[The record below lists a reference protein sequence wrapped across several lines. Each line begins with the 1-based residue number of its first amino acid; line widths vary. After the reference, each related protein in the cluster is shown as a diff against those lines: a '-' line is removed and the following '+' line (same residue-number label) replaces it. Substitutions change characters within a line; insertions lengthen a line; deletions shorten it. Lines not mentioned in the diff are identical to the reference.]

1 MKNHA
6 HRQFTETQSC
16 GFTLAELLVVIA
28 VLVILAVL
36 LLPALGHARERARMS
51 KCLSNL
57 RQIGIAVQLYMKDND
72 DRYPVTPGGNWVS
85 FRLGGSDPDARSASR
100 FALES
105 ATNRPLWKY
114 APDPELFRCPADRGM
129 DISPWMQPFKCTY
142 EIVGSSYKYN
152 ENPWSPATPS
162 RLPRKDPAK
171 GIAGKTADWISHPS
185 RYILVHEPPAAPYWD
200 RGWFYFFWHAARGK
214 STIHSLSDAR
224 DPFISPVLFA
234 DGHVAAH
241 DFTQAIRSSPDYPFE
256 PTPGWYWYEPAD
268 RTR

>member
-1 MKNHA
+1 
-6 HRQFTETQSC
+6 
-16 GFTLAELLVVIA
+16 
-28 VLVILAVL
+28 
-36 LLPALGHARERARMS
+36 
-51 KCLSNL
+51 
-57 RQIGIAVQLYMKDND
+57 MKDND